1 MVGKQ
6 LAHFEIVD
14 LLGEGGMG
22 VVYRALD
29 HHLGRQVALKILPAD
44 KTSNAARKERF
55 VQEARAASALNHPN
69 IVTVYDISTADGVD
83 YIAMELVSG
92 RTLEDLLSKRRLKLQ
107 EALKYAVQIADALAA
122 AHAAG
127 IVHRDL
133 KPANIMVTDAGVVKV
148 LDFGLAKLTQQ
159 TEPSADDATR
169 TERVLTDERTIV
181 GSAGYMS
188 PEQAEGRSVDARSD
202 IFSFGLVLYEMLSG
216 TRAFEEDTRMATIA
230 AIVHKDPAPLST
242 VAPGLP
248 KELERIVSRCLRKDL
263 TRRSQSIAE
272 SKIALEELREES
284 ESGASA
290 SVTPPMRTVSR
301 RTMWIA
307 IAASTLALAGV
318 GSVGLTRWRSAPA
331 AFTETPLTTYAGHQ
345 RQPTF
350 SPDGNQFAFVWDGGV
365 ENGPSQLYVRTI
377 AGGAPLR
384 LTNTVGTF
392 VHTPAWSP
400 DGQTI
405 AFVRNKTGSAT
416 GDLMLISP
424 LGGTEKKIDEGEI
437 GRIDWSPDG
446 KWLYFSARTSGDR
459 RGIFVNS
466 STGGQRQLLVDPP
479 AGTFG
484 DRDASVS
491 PDGKRLVFVRAFADF
506 NYDLFV
512 VDLHDGEHAG
522 APRRLTYDHRST
534 YWPVWTVDGNE
545 VVYIAGEGY
554 GWLRVYRVRDTGGT
568 PSPLPFVGAEYAET
582 LAVARTGHRLIYGR
596 GFFDVNMYKMTLPHE
611 NELAGQPLEFLSS
624 NRLDYSPTFS
634 PDGKRV
640 VFASNRMGVDQIFVA
655 DADGSNV
662 APLTSFKAGVAGSP
676 KWSPDGESIVFDAR
690 PEGLS
695 DVYSIQA
702 DGSNLKRLTDHRAED
717 HMPCYSADG
726 RWIYF
731 TSTRSGPRQIYRMPA
746 SGGEAEQMTRNG
758 AGVPL
763 ASPDGV
769 WVYYSKLDGSLWK
782 IAANGGEETR
792 VFPPAT
798 LLEPFGFA
806 VTRVG
811 IYYAG
816 PRDPT
821 SRTIP
826 LRLYRFADA
835 KTIDITHFDKALQEH
850 VSVSPD
856 ERWFA
861 WAQVDSSV
869 NDLVLVENFR

>member
-6 LAHFEIVD
+6 LAHFEIID

-69 IVTVYDISTADGVD
+69 IVTVYDISTADGID

-92 RTLEDLLSKRRLKLQ
+92 RTLEDLLSRRRLKLQ

-133 KPANIMVTDAGVVKV
+133 KPANIMVTEAGVVKV

-159 TEPSADDATR
+159 TEPSADEATR

-216 TRAFEEDTRMATIA
+216 KRAFDGETRMATIA
-230 AIVHKDPAPLST
+230 AIVHKEPVPLST

-263 TRRSQSIAE
+263 VRRSQSIAE
-272 SKIALEELREES
+272 IKIALEELKEES

-290 SVTPPMRTVSR
+290 SLTPPVRKAPS

-307 IAASTLALAGV
+307 IAASALALAGI
-318 GSVGLTRWRSAPA
+318 GSIGLTRWRAAPV
-331 AFTETPLTTYAGHQ
+331 AFTETPLTNYVGYQ
-345 RQPTF
+345 GQPTL

-365 ENGPSQLYVRTI
+365 DGPTQLYVRTV

-384 LTNTVGTF
+384 LTNTPGSSVDS
-392 VHTPAWSP
+392 PAWSP

-405 AFVRNKTGSAT
+405 AFVRWKTGSTT

-424 LGGTEKKIDEGEI
+424 LGGTERKIDEGSI
-437 GRIDWSPDG
+437 RYIDWSPDG
-446 KWLYFSARTSGDR
+446 KWLYFTERVSPQSS
-459 RGIFVNS
+459 GIFVNS
-466 STGGQRQLLVDPP
+466 STGGQRHLLVDPP
-479 AGTFG
+479 GERNG
-484 DRDASVS
+484 DRMPSVS
-491 PDGKRLVFVRAFADF
+491 PDGQKLVFVRSFADF
-506 NYDLFV
+506 NEDLFV
-512 VDLHDGEHAG
+512 VDLRNGEHAG
-522 APRRLTYDHRST
+522 APRRLTFEHRAGWS
-534 YWPVWTVDGNE
+534 PRWTEN
-545 VVYIAGEGY
+545 GEDVIY
-554 GWLRVYRVRDTGGT
+554 GSGVAYRALRLYRVRATGGT
-568 PSPLPFVGAEYAET
+568 PSPLLLIGADSVQD
-582 LAVARTGHRLIYGR
+582 LAIARSGHRLIYGR
-596 GFFDVNMYKMTLPHE
+596 TRRDVNMYKMALPDE
-611 NELAGQPLEFLSS
+611 TTPAGSPSQFLSTTRS
-624 NRLDYSPTFS
+624 QRSLTFS

-640 VFASNRMGVDQIFVA
+640 VFASNRLGEGQIFVA

-662 APLTSFKAGVAGSP
+662 MPLTNFKSGVTGSP
-676 KWSPDGESIVFDAR
+676 KWSPDSRSIVFDAR
-690 PEGLS
+690 PEVASG
-695 DVYSIQA
+695 VYSIRA
-702 DGSNLKRLTDHRAED
+702 DGSNPQRLTDNPLESHT
-717 HMPCYSADG
+717 PCYSADG

-731 TSTRSGPRQIYRMPA
+731 ASTRSGQSQLYRMPV
-746 SGGEAEQMTRNG
+746 SGGDAVQITRNG
-758 AGVPL
+758 AYSPL
-763 ASPDGV
+763 ASPDKL
-769 WVYYSKLDGSLWK
+769 WIYYPKAGGGLWK
-782 IAANGGEETR
+782 TPVDGGDEIL
-792 VFPPAT
+792 VLPPQT
-798 LLEPFGFA
+798 ILGDYFT
-806 VTRVG
+806 VTRLG
-811 IYYAG
+811 IYYAS
-816 PRDPT
+816 RFDPV

-826 LRLYRFADA
+826 LRLYRFADG
-835 KTIDITHFDKALQEH
+835 KTIDIAHFDHELQGGQF
-850 VSVSPD
+850 SVSPD

-861 WAQVDSSV
+861 WSQVDSSV
-869 NDLVLVENFR
+869 DDLVLVENFR